1 MQKLTERILTHWMIG
16 LVIAVAV
23 GIIVLTTIAANAG
36 LALHREIQTADF
48 IRDWLKQ
55 WPL

>member
-1 MQKLTERILTHWMIG
+1 MG

-23 GIIVLTTIAANAG
+23 GIIVLTTNAANAG